1 MNEIEKKSDIPSTSS
16 LSKLG
21 IIAVGYTA
29 GGIFLF
35 LLNVLA
41 RFRGLGLIAG
51 GVVCLIGIG
60 SLLSKDPADRKPG
73 LIITAAG
80 LLAVLSKSGIPIITT
95 LSGTLLS
102 IGAVGLLALGIWNG
116 IKFFIGLKKRS

>member
-1 MNEIEKKSDIPSTSS
+1 MNEIQKKDDIPSRSR

-21 IIAVGYTA
+21 VTSVGYTV
-29 GGIFLF
+29 GGAF
-35 LLNVLA
+35 LLVLNTIA
-41 RFRGLGLIAG
+41 RIPWIGLIAG
-51 GVVCLIGIG
+51 GIICMIGIG

-80 LLAVLSKSGIPIITT
+80 ALTFLSRIPGLRAI
-95 LSGTLLS
+95 SGTLLT

-116 IKFFIGLKKRS
+116 IKFFFGLKKRS